1 MKLFAEEDK
10 DCIWIF
16 FHDDTINP
24 FIQKNK
30 FLKILYGVPAQLE
43 FDDQTLDDYQEL
55 EYQSKSSL
63 YRWNHIKGE
72 YTYNTYGVVF
82 RVEQT

>member
-1 MKLFAEEDK
+1 M
-10 DCIWIF
+10 
-16 FHDDTINP
+16 
-24 FIQKNK
+24 
-30 FLKILYGVPAQLE
+30 KILYGVPAQLE